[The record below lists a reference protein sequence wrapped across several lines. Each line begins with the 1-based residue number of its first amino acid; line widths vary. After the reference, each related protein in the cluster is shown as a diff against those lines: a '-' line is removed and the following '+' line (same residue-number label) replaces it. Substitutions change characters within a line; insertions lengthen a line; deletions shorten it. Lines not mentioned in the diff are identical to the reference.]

1 MIQTIIF
8 AHPSYLWL
16 LLLLLPLVVW
26 YVWKHRDLT
35 ASISMSTTAQFASL
49 PRSRRGAARHLLFVL
64 QLLAIAALIVV
75 IARPQTVSRW
85 RTSSTSGTEI
95 VLVMDIS
102 GSMLAKDFEPN
113 RFGAAKEVAT
123 RFVNGRENDALGLVI
138 FAGES
143 FTAVPMTTDRAM
155 LTNYINSLDMNIILH
170 GMLEDGTAIGDG
182 VATAI
187 NRIKDGKAKS
197 KSIILITDG
206 TNNRGNVAPNTA
218 AEIAAKY
225 GIKIYTIGVGTKGN
239 APVPQQNAFGRIEYV
254 SMPVTID
261 ENTLKQMASMT
272 GGKYFRATGNEV
284 LNDVFDEIDSL
295 EKTEIDVRNFS
306 NTDDDYMTWGALAL
320 GFLVLSMLLRMTL
333 LRSNP

>member
-1 MIQTIIF
+1 MIPTIIF
-8 AHPSYLWL
+8 ANPSYLWL
-16 LLLLLPLVVW
+16 LLLLLPVVAW

-35 ASISMSTTAQFASL
+35 ASIGMSTTAQFASL
-49 PRSRRGAARHLLFVL
+49 PRSWRGTARHLLFVL

-75 IARPQTVSRW
+75 IARPQTVARW
-85 RTSSTSGTEI
+85 RTSSTAGTEI

-155 LTNYINSLDMNIILH
+155 LTNYINSLHMNIILH

-225 GIKIYTIGVGTKGN
+225 GIKIYTIGVGTIGN

-254 SMPVTID
+254 PMPVTID
-261 ENTLKQMASMT
+261 ENTLRQMASMT

-306 NTDDDYMTWGALAL
+306 NTDDDYLPWGALAL
-320 GFLVLSMLLRMTL
+320 GLLVLSMILRMTL